1 MVFIAML
8 VDNFLYPVSAM
19 RSHFSQSINWSGILY
34 HLKDGKI
41 HKIERSKGKGPKLTD
56 LGGKHLYWKRTA
68 PNNYSFLLS
77 VSRSFA
83 QWRQPKKYDI

>member
-1 MVFIAML
+1 ML

-41 HKIERSKGKGPKLTD
+41 HKGSKEARVRD
-56 LGGKHLYWKRTA
+56 Q
-68 PNNYSFLLS
+68 S
-77 VSRSFA
+77 
-83 QWRQPKKYDI
+83 